1 MKRDF
6 CVGSE
11 WLYYKIY
18 TGVKVIDSILVEKLH
33 PIIEE
38 LVSKYI
44 IEKWFFIRYKD
55 PDEHLRLRF
64 YSSNPENLFQ
74 VISKLHF
81 VLEELIQQDIVWKV
95 QIDTYQRE
103 IERYGTKTIEDSESL
118 FYYDSEMILSY
129 ISFKPYFI
137 NENTQLLFSFL
148 AIDSF
153 LNSFSLTI
161 EHKLEFTNKPQESFK
176 KEFNANKIL
185 KKEFDKNFRLLS
197 NDMMSFL
204 NYKLQDDFSEL
215 YELVKIKEKKVIKI
229 ASEIQEKLEVSLD
242 SFLSN
247 HIHMM
252 INRQFTSKQRQYE
265 CLIYD
270 HLHRYYKKN
279 IHSFYNKK

>member
-11 WLYYKIY
+11 WLYSKIY
-18 TGVKVIDSILVEKLH
+18 TGVKITDSILVEKLH
-33 PIIEE
+33 PVIEE
-38 LVSKYI
+38 LVSKDI

-64 YSSNPENLFQ
+64 YSSKPENLFQ
-74 VISKLHF
+74 VITKLHF
-81 VLEELIQQDIVWKV
+81 ILEELIQQDIIWKV
-95 QIDTYQRE
+95 QIDTYQKE
-103 IERYGTKTIEDSESL
+103 MERYGAKTIEDSESL
-118 FYYDSEMILSY
+118 FCYDSEMILNY

-161 EHKLEFTNKPQESFK
+161 EHKLELTNKLQESFK

-185 KKEFDKNFRLLS
+185 KKEFDKNFRMLS

-204 NYKLQDDFSEL
+204 NYKQQEDFSEL
-215 YELVKIKEKKVIKI
+215 YELVKIKEKNVIKI
-229 ASEIQEKLEVSLD
+229 ASKIQDKLEVPLD
-242 SFLSN
+242 SFLSS

-270 HLHRYYKKN
+270 HLHRYYKIK
-279 IHSFYNKK
+279 IYSL

>member
-18 TGVKVIDSILVEKLH
+18 TGIQVADNILAEKLH
-33 PIIEE
+33 PIIED
-38 LVSKYI
+38 LSSKNT
-44 IEKWFFIRYKD
+44 IEKWFIIRYKD

-64 YSSNPENLFQ
+64 YSSKPENLLQ
-74 VISKLHF
+74 VISKLHTVF
-81 VLEELIQQDIVWKV
+81 EELMQQDIIWKI

-103 IERYGTKTIEDSESL
+103 IERYGVKTIEDSESL
-118 FYYDSEMILSY
+118 FCYDSEMMLNY
-129 ISFKPYFI
+129 ISLQPYFI

-161 EHKLEFTNKPQESFK
+161 EQKLELTSKLQESFK

-185 KKEFDKNFRLLS
+185 KKEFDKNFRALS
-197 NDMMSFL
+197 DEITSFL
-204 NYKLQDDFSEL
+204 NYKQEGDFSEL
-215 YELVKIKEKKVIKI
+215 YDLVRVKEKNTIKLI
-229 ASEIQEKLEVSLD
+229 SGIKDKLEIPLD
-242 SFLSN
+242 FFLSS

-270 HLHRYYKKN
+270 HLHRFYKR
-279 IHSFYNKK
+279 IFHSLS